1 MKPARRRTGRPSE
14 QPVVPVTGAERR
26 SPAERYIKMLIVTFG
41 SNDAVRDVMARKRI
55 DDGDRHYVD
64 RLRSEFALPKKFD
77 PYDKTDEAGQ
87 QLLARHGLLPLVH
100 RDAAMVEALQ
110 ILEHERAREIVETL
124 ILAGGPPDAIAA
136 ALSRLRWKY
145 TPAGIAQFVNAFWDI
160 GLLSRTSLRAV
171 LAERERRAVEA
182 AREESPGSAEAVRR
196 AWRRDPRVM
205 VIEQPPSLTTFAGAA
220 LRLGVPLEKVDLR
233 KALATVQTTAVLRA
247 AENVH
252 LEGSRPAQR
261 AVALMN
267 VAQAASE
274 LLAASTD
281 PIGSLRDELATV
293 RLKATATPLP
303 MIGSL
308 PGGHSVGLEPARE
321 ARHEDDMI
329 DP

>member
-1 MKPARRRTGRPSE
+1 MKAPRRQTGTKPRQKIIPT
-14 QPVVPVTGAERR
+14 TGAERR
-26 SPAERYIKMLIVTFG
+26 SPAERYIKALLITLG
-41 SNDAVRDVMARKRI
+41 DTAAVRDEMARKRI
-55 DDGDRHYVD
+55 DDGDRHYLD
-64 RLRSEFALPKKFD
+64 RLRVELAVPKKFD

-100 RDAAMVEALQ
+100 RDAAMTEALQ
-110 ILEHERAREIVETL
+110 IIEHERAREVVETL
-124 ILAGGPPDAIAA
+124 VLAGGPPDAIAA
-136 ALSRLRWKY
+136 ALARLRWRY
-145 TPAGIAQFVNAFWDI
+145 TPAAIVQFASAFWDI
-160 GLLSRTSLRAV
+160 GLISKTSLRAV

-220 LRLGVPLEKVDLR
+220 LRVGVPLEKVDLR

-261 AVALMN
+261 AVAFMN
-267 VAQAASE
+267 AAKAASE

-281 PIGSLRDELATV
+281 PMSSLRDELAAV
-293 RLKATATPLP
+293 RVKATATPLP

-308 PGGHSVGLEPARE
+308 PGGHSAGLEPARE
-321 ARHEDDMI
+321 TGSDKLVDD
-329 DP
+329 